1 MEVRD
6 KAIDAVELHARVQKN
21 GGVAAAGADLAV
33 LCGNGFQCT
42 AAGGTHGDH
51 TMPCGFGVADHLSGL
66 FIDAVPFAVHFVI
79 RDLILL
85 HRAEGAQTHMQGHFS
100 NVHALGTDGIHQ
112 LRREMQAGRRGCST
126 AKLLCVDSLILAL
139 ILQLLC
145 DVGRQRHFA
154 KFVQLFIKCLSVIIK
169 CNVLVAIFHG
179 LIHHSSQGAIAKA
192 HFGAGLHPLAG
203 LCQTFPLVTFDLT
216 QQKQLT
222 HSTGGL
228 LDAHDAGRQ
237 DLGIVYHQQVAR
249 L

>member
-1 MEVRD
+1 MT
-6 KAIDAVELHARVQKN
+6 
-21 GGVAAAGADLAV
+21 G
-33 LCGNGFQCT
+33 
-42 AAGGTHGDH
+42 
-51 TMPCGFGVADHLSGL
+51 GFGVTDHLRGL

-79 RDLILL
+79 CDLILL
-85 HRAEGAQTHMQGHFS
+85 HRAEGAKTHMQGHFS

-112 LRREMQAGRRGCST
+112 LRREMQSGRGRCG
-126 AKLLCVDSLILAL
+126 AAQLLGVDSLILAL
-139 ILQLLC
+139 ILQLFG

-154 KFVQLFIKCLSVIIK
+154 KFVQLFIKRLSIVIK

-222 HSTGGL
+222 YSTGGL

-237 DLGIVYHQQVAR
+237 DLGIVYHQQVAG

>member
-1 MEVRD
+1 MTGSLG
-6 KAIDAVELHARVQKN
+6 I
-21 GGVAAAGADLAV
+21 
-33 LCGNGFQCT
+33 
-42 AAGGTHGDH
+42 
-51 TMPCGFGVADHLSGL
+51 ADHLRR
-66 FIDAVPFAVHFVI
+66 FFVDAVPFAVHFVI
-79 RDLILL
+79 RDLVLL
-85 HRAEGAQTHMQGHFS
+85 YRAEGAQTHMQGHFS

-112 LRREMQAGRRGCST
+112 FRGEVQASCGRCGA
-126 AKLLCVDSLILAL
+126 AKLLCVNSLILAL

-154 KFVQLFIKCLSVIIK
+154 KFVQLFIKGLGIVIE
-169 CNVLVAIFHG
+169 CNVLVAVLHG
-179 LIHHSSQGAIAKA
+179 LVHHGGQAAIAKA

-237 DLGIVYHQQVAR
+237 NLGIVYHQQVAR

>member
-1 MEVRD
+1 MT
-6 KAIDAVELHARVQKN
+6 
-21 GGVAAAGADLAV
+21 G
-33 LCGNGFQCT
+33 
-42 AAGGTHGDH
+42 
-51 TMPCGFGVADHLSGL
+51 GFGVTDHLRGL

-79 RDLILL
+79 RDLVLL
-85 HRAEGAQTHMQGHFS
+85 YRAEGTQTHMQGHFG

-112 LRREMQAGRRGCST
+112 LRREMKASRRGRST
-126 AKLLCVDSLILAL
+126 AKLLGIDGLVLAL

-145 DVGRQRHFA
+145 DVRWQRHFA
-154 KFVQLFIKCLSVIIK
+154 KFVQLFIKGLGIVIK

-228 LDAHDAGRQ
+228 LDTHNAGGQ
-237 DLGIVYHQQVAR
+237 NLGIVYHQQVAR

>member
-1 MEVRD
+1 M
-6 KAIDAVELHARVQKN
+6 
-21 GGVAAAGADLAV
+21 
-33 LCGNGFQCT
+33 
-42 AAGGTHGDH
+42 
-51 TMPCGFGVADHLSGL
+51 HLVVG
-66 FIDAVPFAVHFVI
+66 
-79 RDLILL
+79 DLIL
-85 HRAEGAQTHMQGHFS
+85 HHGAEGAEAHMQGHFG
-100 NVHALGTDGIHQ
+100 NVHALGADGIHQ
-112 LRREMQAGRRGCST
+112 FRGEVQASCGRCGA
-126 AKLLCVDSLILAL
+126 AKLLGIDGLVLAL

-154 KFVQLFIKCLSVIIK
+154 KFVQLFIKRLSIVIK

-192 HFGAGLHPLAG
+192 HLRAGLHPLAG
-203 LCQTFPLVTFDLT
+203 LCKAFPLVTFDLT